1 MKQRPRISDGRDAS
15 SRRAIA
21 VVELALVLPVL
32 FILILGMLEICEGIF
47 LKQKIVIASHEG
59 ARIAVRRDA
68 TISDVQDAVSA
79 YLQAR
84 EMEFGPIASVVSC
97 TPAPEE
103 AKLLEPV
110 VVRVEIDVNSN
121 LRMPLSLYKYIRGE
135 TIVGEVTMFKEYDG
149 ANL

>member
-1 MKQRPRISDGRDAS
+1 
-15 SRRAIA
+15 
-21 VVELALVLPVL
+21 
-32 FILILGMLEICEGIF
+32 MLEICEGIF

-59 ARIAVRRDA
+59 ARIAVRREA
-68 TISDVQDAVSA
+68 TISDVQNAVSA

-121 LRMPLSLYKYIRGE
+121 MRMPLSLYKYIRGE